1 MRETKKTEGG
11 CMGKLYNV
19 CILLLGASL
28 VFLKQF
34 ESLSKS
40 LVPFQLNKEWF
51 AMMMISGVIFI
62 LISVINFYSMYEIRR
77 SLQKHN

>member
-1 MRETKKTEGG
+1 
-11 CMGKLYNV
+11 MGKLYNV
-19 CILLLGASL
+19 CILFLGASL